1 MLQPI
6 RILTV
11 NQNRILREGICALI
25 GTQPNLELAGS
36 TAGIDDA
43 VRLFVE
49 NRPDLTLMDL
59 DLPARGGVSAISRII
74 GIDRAAWIIGLVT
87 YEDDPCV
94 VEAMEAG
101 ASAVLAKDLL
111 REALVLLS
119 RAENQQET
127 QYVVPAALELCNR
140 KLK

>member
-25 GTQPNLELAGS
+25 GTQDNLELAGC
-36 TAGIDDA
+36 TAGADDA

-59 DLPARGGVSAISRII
+59 DLPARGGVSAIRRII

-101 ASAVLAKDLL
+101 ASAVLAKDLI
-111 REALVLLS
+111 REALVLLG
-119 RAENQQET
+119 RAESQHGT
-127 QYVVPAALELCNR
+127 QYEMPAALELCNR
-140 KLK
+140 HLK

>member
-25 GTQPNLELAGS
+25 GTQDNLELAGCA
-36 TAGIDDA
+36 AGVDDA

-59 DLPARGGVSAISRII
+59 DLPARGGVSAIRHII

-101 ASAVLAKDLL
+101 ASAVLTKDLI

-119 RAENQQET
+119 RAESQQGT
-127 QYVVPAALELCNR
+127 QYEMPAALELCNR
-140 KLK
+140 HLK